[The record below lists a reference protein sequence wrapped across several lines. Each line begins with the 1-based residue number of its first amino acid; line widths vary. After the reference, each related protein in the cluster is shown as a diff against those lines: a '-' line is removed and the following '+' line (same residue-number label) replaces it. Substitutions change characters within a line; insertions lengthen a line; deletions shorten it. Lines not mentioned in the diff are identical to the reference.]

1 MTKGV
6 DNMKVKDIQSTILL
20 VNKKEKQK
28 KNNKK

>member
-28 KNNKK
+28 NNKK